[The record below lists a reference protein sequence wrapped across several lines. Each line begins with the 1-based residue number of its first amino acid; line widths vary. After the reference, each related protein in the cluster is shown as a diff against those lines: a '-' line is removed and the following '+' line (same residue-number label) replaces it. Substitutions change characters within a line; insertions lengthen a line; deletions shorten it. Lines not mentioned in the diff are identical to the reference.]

1 MMYAARQHRENE
13 VAQTWTIRGFAA
25 EQFETAQEV
34 EESVRRVLHLTTESI
49 TVQRVTD
56 GWLVTVA

>member
-1 MMYAARQHRENE
+1 